1 MAKVLEVFWAIR
13 EDPAHY
19 LQDESIWSLQHFLK
33 GYSVRMLMQG
43 CESGMPGLF
52 RGFEHWL
59 D

>member
-1 MAKVLEVFWAIR
+1 MDKVLEVFWAIR
-13 EDPAHY
+13 GPRRIT

-33 GYSVRMLMQG
+33 GYSARMLMQA